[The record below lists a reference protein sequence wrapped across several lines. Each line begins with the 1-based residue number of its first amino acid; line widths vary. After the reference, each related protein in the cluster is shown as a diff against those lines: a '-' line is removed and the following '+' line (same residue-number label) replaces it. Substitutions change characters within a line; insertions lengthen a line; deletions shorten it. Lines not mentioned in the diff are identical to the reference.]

1 MPSLTPSD
9 LLKVWET
16 GHATSLRRRA
26 LLLLEAAHPEEP
38 PEELAALPI
47 GRRDGRLLKLRE
59 RLFGRELVALTDCP
73 RCGECL
79 ESAFSVD
86 SVRFGGR
93 GVPRE
98 EQAMKTGGYSVRF
111 RLPNSLDLAALEGQ
125 AEETSMPRRLLGRC
139 LLSVRR
145 RGREEKPEALPS
157 KVVGAVVQRM
167 READPQADVRTCLEC
182 PSCSHRW
189 EAVFD
194 IVSFIWNELDAWAWR
209 TLREVH
215 LLASAYGWSESQ
227 VLALSPWRRQFYLK
241 CIGA

>member
-1 MPSLTPSD
+1 MSSLTPFD
-9 LLKVWET
+9 LLRVWET
-16 GHATSLRRRA
+16 GYARPPRRRA

-73 RCGECL
+73 ECGQRL

-86 SVRFGGR
+86 SVRFGGQ
-93 GVPRE
+93 GPPE
-98 EQAMKTGGYSVRF
+98 EEHAMKAGGYSLRF
-111 RLPNSLDLAALEGQ
+111 RLPNSLDLAALEGE
-125 AEETSMPRRLLGRC
+125 AEEALLPKRLLERC

-145 RGREEKPEALPS
+145 RGREEKLEDLPS
-157 KVVGAVVQRM
+157 KVVEALVRRM
-167 READPQADVRTCLEC
+167 GEADPQADVRTRLDC
-182 PSCSHRW
+182 PSCSHQW

-194 IVSFIWNELDAWAWR
+194 IVSFIWKELDAWAWR

-227 VLALSPWRRQFYLK
+227 VLSLSPWRRQFYLK